1 MKAYLKE
8 VTDKEYEE
16 KLNDIYGTV
25 EICGMTF
32 DSGTALKKLDR
43 IAFNCSMNDEPE
55 VWVCGECL
63 KEFETEEEANDCC
76 QE

>member
-1 MKAYLKE
+1 MNAYLKE

-32 DSGTALKKLDR
+32 VKNKTRITQKKGVY
-43 IAFNCSMNDEPE
+43 N
-55 VWVCGECL
+55 
-63 KEFETEEEANDCC
+63 ETN
-76 QE
+76 

>member
-1 MKAYLKE
+1 MKAHLKE

-32 DSGTALKKLDR
+32 DSGTALK
-43 IAFNCSMNDEPE
+43 
-55 VWVCGECL
+55 
-63 KEFETEEEANDCC
+63 EFETEEEANDCC